1 MEMPVNGECTE
12 MSVSCVGFTYAS
24 HAPRSSFMSA
34 RTNKSLL
41 VRKRKKKKK
50 KERKKK
56 TEPLQTE
63 ESK

>member
-1 MEMPVNGECTE
+1 
-12 MSVSCVGFTYAS
+12 
-24 HAPRSSFMSA
+24 MSA